1 MMELSKRDKL
11 RDRMLSGL
19 PKNAVVAEIGVWEG
33 FFSGRIMELC
43 TPKELHL
50 IDPWLYMPEFA
61 NTGFG
66 RKKNEHLMEQKWHD
80 VVARFKD
87 QSQVKVHRGLSEVVL
102 GGMPDGALDW
112 VYIDANHN
120 EPFIGND
127 LALCLSKVKHNG
139 IIAGDDFNW
148 QSEQSGAPVKHA
160 VEKMLADL
168 GDQASLTLMANQYII
183 QLNRPAPKAAKGK
196 KV

>member
-1 MMELSKRDKL
+1 MEISKRDKL
-11 RDRMLSGL
+11 RDRMLGQL
-19 PKNAVVAEIGVWEG
+19 PKGAIVAEIGVWEG
-33 FFSGRIMELC
+33 FFSGRIMEIC
-43 TPKELHL
+43 QPATLHL

-80 VVARFKD
+80 VIARFKD
-87 QSQVKVHRGLSEVVL
+87 QPQVKVHRGLSEVVL

-127 LALCLSKVKHNG
+127 LALCLAKVKHDG

-148 QSEQSGAPVKHA
+148 QSDQSGAPVKHA
-160 VEKMLADL
+160 VEKMLAEL

-183 QLNRPAPKAAKGK
+183 KLNRAAPKAAKGK
-196 KV
+196 KA

>member
-1 MMELSKRDKL
+1 MELSKRDRL
-11 RDRMLSGL
+11 RDRMLGGL
-19 PKNAVVAEIGVWEG
+19 PKGAVVAEIGVWEG
-33 FFSGRIMELC
+33 FFSGRIMEIC
-43 TPKELHL
+43 QPKELHL
-50 IDPWLYMPEFA
+50 IDPWLYMPEFT

-87 QSQVKVHRGLSEVVL
+87 QPQVKVHRGLSEVVL
-102 GGMPDGALDW
+102 GGMPDGSLDW

-127 LALCLSKVKHNG
+127 LALCLRKVKHDG

-148 QSEQSGAPVKHA
+148 QSDQSGAPVKHA
-160 VEKMLADL
+160 VEKLLAEL
-168 GDQASLTLMANQYII
+168 GSAASLTLMANQYVIK
-183 QLNRPAPKAAKGK
+183 LNRPLPKPAKGK
-196 KV
+196 RA

>member
-1 MMELSKRDKL
+1 MEISKRDKL
-11 RDRMLSGL
+11 RDRMLGQL
-19 PKNAVVAEIGVWEG
+19 PKGAIVAEIGVWEG
-33 FFSGRIMELC
+33 FFSGRIMEIC
-43 TPKELHL
+43 QPATLHL

-87 QSQVKVHRGLSEVVL
+87 QPQVKVHRGLSEVVL

-127 LALCLSKVKHNG
+127 LALCLAKVKHDG

-148 QSEQSGAPVKHA
+148 QSDQSGAPVKHA
-160 VEKMLADL
+160 VENMLAEL

-183 QLNRPAPKAAKGK
+183 KLNRAAPKAAKGK
-196 KV
+196 KA

>member
-1 MMELSKRDKL
+1 MEISKRDKL
-11 RDRMLSGL
+11 RDRMLGQL

-33 FFSGRIMELC
+33 FFSGRIMEIC
-43 TPKELHL
+43 APSKLHL

-87 QSQVKVHRGLSEVVL
+87 QPQVQVHRGLSEVVL
-102 GGMPDGALDW
+102 GGMPDGCLDW

-127 LALCLSKVKHNG
+127 LALCLAKVKHDG

-148 QSEQSGAPVKHA
+148 QSDQSGAPVKHA

-183 QLNRPAPKAAKGK
+183 KLNRAQPKPAKGK
-196 KV
+196 KA

>member
-1 MMELSKRDKL
+1 MEISKRDKL

-33 FFSGRIMELC
+33 FFSGRIMEIC
-43 TPKELHL
+43 QPATLHL

-87 QSQVKVHRGLSEVVL
+87 QPQVQVHRGLSEVVL
-102 GGMPDGALDW
+102 GGMPDGCLDW

-127 LALCLSKVKHNG
+127 LALCLAKVKHNG

-148 QSEQSGAPVKHA
+148 QSDQSGAPVKHA
-160 VEKMLADL
+160 VEKMLAEL
-168 GDQASLTLMANQYII
+168 GDQASLNLMANQYVIT
-183 QLNRPAPKAAKGK
+183 LNRPAPKIAKGK
-196 KV
+196 KA

>member
-1 MMELSKRDKL
+1 MEISKRDRL

-43 TPKELHL
+43 QPATLHL

-80 VVARFKD
+80 VVAKFKD
-87 QSQVKVHRGLSEVVL
+87 QPQVKVHRGLSEVVL
-102 GGMPDGALDW
+102 GGMPDGCLDW

-127 LALCLSKVKHNG
+127 LALCLAKVKHDG

-148 QSEQSGAPVKHA
+148 QSDQSGAPVKHA
-160 VEKMLADL
+160 VEKMLANL
-168 GDQASLTLMANQYII
+168 GAQADLTLMANQYVIK
-183 QLNRPAPKAAKGK
+183 LNRPAPKPTKGK
-196 KV
+196 KA

>member
-1 MMELSKRDKL
+1 MELSKRDAL
-11 RDRMLSGL
+11 RDRMLGQL

-33 FFSGRIMELC
+33 FFSGRIMEIC
-43 TPKELHL
+43 QPSELHL

-80 VVARFKD
+80 VVAKFKD
-87 QSQVKVHRGLSEVVL
+87 QPQVKVHRGLSEVVL
-102 GGMPDGALDW
+102 GGMPDGILDW

-127 LALCLSKVKHNG
+127 LALCLAKVKHDG

-160 VEKMLADL
+160 VEKMLAEL
-168 GDQASLTLMANQYII
+168 GDQASLTLMANQYVIK
-183 QLNRPAPKAAKGK
+183 LNRAAPKPAKGK
-196 KV
+196 KA

>member
-1 MMELSKRDKL
+1 MELSKRDKL
-11 RDRMLSGL
+11 RARMLGKL
-19 PKNAVVAEIGVWEG
+19 PKGAVVAEIGVWEG
-33 FFSGRIMELC
+33 SFSAKIMEIC
-43 TPKELHL
+43 APSMLHL
-50 IDPWLYMPEFA
+50 IDPWLYMPEFG

-87 QSQVKVHRGLSEVVL
+87 EPKVQVHRGLSEAVL
-102 GGMPDGALDW
+102 GDMPDGSLDW

-127 LALCLSKVKHNG
+127 LALCLTKVKHNG

-148 QSEQSGAPVKHA
+148 QAEQSGAPVKHA
-160 VEKMLADL
+160 VEKMLETL

-183 QLNRPAPKAAKGK
+183 HLNRAQPKPAKGK
-196 KV
+196 KA

>member
-1 MMELSKRDKL
+1 MEISKRDKL
-11 RDRMLSGL
+11 RDRMLAQL
-19 PKNAVVAEIGVWEG
+19 PKGAIVAEIGVWEG
-33 FFSGRIMELC
+33 FFSGRIMEIC
-43 TPKELHL
+43 QPATLHL

-87 QSQVKVHRGLSEVVL
+87 QPQVKVHRGLSEVVL
-102 GGMPDGALDW
+102 GGMPDGCLDW

-127 LALCLSKVKHNG
+127 LALCLAKVKHDG

-148 QSEQSGAPVKHA
+148 QSDQSGAPVKHA

-183 QLNRPAPKAAKGK
+183 KLNRAAPKAAKGK
-196 KV
+196 KA

>member
-1 MMELSKRDKL
+1 MEISKRDKL
-11 RDRMLSGL
+11 RDRMLGQL
-19 PKNAVVAEIGVWEG
+19 PKGAIVAEIGVWEG
-33 FFSGRIMELC
+33 FFSGRIMEIC
-43 TPKELHL
+43 QPATLHL

-80 VVARFKD
+80 VTARFKD
-87 QSQVKVHRGLSEVVL
+87 QPQVKVHRGLSEVVL

-127 LALCLSKVKHNG
+127 LALCLAKVKHDG

-148 QSEQSGAPVKHA
+148 QSDQSGAPVKHA
-160 VEKMLADL
+160 VEKMLAEL

-183 QLNRPAPKAAKGK
+183 KLNRPAPKAGKGK
-196 KV
+196 KA

>member
-1 MMELSKRDKL
+1 MEVSKRDKL
-11 RDRMLSGL
+11 RDRMLGQL

-33 FFSGRIMELC
+33 FFSGRIMEIC
-43 TPKELHL
+43 APATLHL

-87 QSQVKVHRGLSEVVL
+87 QPQVQVHRGLSEVVL
-102 GGMPDGALDW
+102 GGMPDGCLDW

-127 LALCLSKVKHNG
+127 LALCLAKVKHDG

-148 QSEQSGAPVKHA
+148 QSDQSGAPVKHA
-160 VEKMLADL
+160 VEQMLAEL

-183 QLNRPAPKAAKGK
+183 KLNRPQPKSGKGK
-196 KV
+196 SA

>member
-1 MMELSKRDKL
+1 MELSKRDKL
-11 RDRMLSGL
+11 RARMLGKL
-19 PKNAVVAEIGVWEG
+19 PKGAVVAEIGVWEG
-33 FFSGRIMELC
+33 SFSARILDIC
-43 TPKELHL
+43 QPSALHL
-50 IDPWLYMPEFA
+50 IDPWLYMPEFG

-87 QSQVKVHRGLSEVVL
+87 EPRVTVHRGLSEVVL
-102 GGMPDGALDW
+102 GGMPDGSLDW

-127 LALCLSKVKHNG
+127 LALCLAKVKHDG

-148 QSEQSGAPVKHA
+148 QAEQSGAPVKRA
-160 VEKMLADL
+160 VEMMLETL

-183 QLNRPAPKAAKGK
+183 KLNRALAKPAKAK
-196 KV
+196 KA

>member
-1 MMELSKRDKL
+1 MEVSKRDKL
-11 RDRMLSGL
+11 RDRMLGQL
-19 PKNAVVAEIGVWEG
+19 PKGAVVAEIGVWEG
-33 FFSGRIMELC
+33 FFSGRIMEIC
-43 TPKELHL
+43 APATLHL

-87 QSQVKVHRGLSEVVL
+87 QPQVQVHRGLSEVVL
-102 GGMPDGALDW
+102 GGMPDGTLDW

-120 EPFIGND
+120 APFIGND
-127 LALCLSKVKHNG
+127 LALCLAKVKHDG

-148 QSEQSGAPVKHA
+148 QSDQSGAPVKHA

-168 GDQASLTLMANQYII
+168 GDQASLTLMANQYVIT
-183 QLNRPAPKAAKGK
+183 LNRPAPKPAKGK
-196 KV
+196 KA

>member
-1 MMELSKRDKL
+1 MEISKRDKL
-11 RDRMLSGL
+11 RDRMLGQL
-19 PKNAVVAEIGVWEG
+19 PKGAVVAEIGVWEG
-33 FFSGRIMELC
+33 FFSGRIMEIC
-43 TPKELHL
+43 APATLHL

-87 QSQVKVHRGLSEVVL
+87 QPQVQVHRGLSEVVL
-102 GGMPDGALDW
+102 GGMPDGTLDW

-120 EPFIGND
+120 APFIGND
-127 LALCLSKVKHNG
+127 LALCLAKVKHDG

-148 QSEQSGAPVKHA
+148 QSDQSGAPVKHA

-168 GDQASLTLMANQYII
+168 GDQASLTLMANQYVIT
-183 QLNRPAPKAAKGK
+183 LNRPAPKPAKGK
-196 KV
+196 KA

>member
-1 MMELSKRDKL
+1 MEISKRDKL
-11 RDRMLSGL
+11 RDRMLGQL
-19 PKNAVVAEIGVWEG
+19 PKGAVVAEIGVWEG
-33 FFSGRIMELC
+33 FFSGRIMEIC
-43 TPKELHL
+43 APATLHL

-80 VVARFKD
+80 VVARFKE
-87 QSQVKVHRGLSEVVL
+87 QPQVKVHRGLSEVIL
-102 GGMPDGALDW
+102 GGMPDGCLDW

-127 LALCLSKVKHNG
+127 LALCLAKVKHDG

-148 QSEQSGAPVKHA
+148 QSDQSGAPVKHA
-160 VEKMLADL
+160 VEKMLAEL
-168 GDQASLTLMANQYII
+168 GDQASLTLMANQYVIK
-183 QLNRPAPKAAKGK
+183 LNRPAPKAAKGK
-196 KV
+196 KA

>member
-1 MMELSKRDKL
+1 MEISKRDKL
-11 RDRMLSGL
+11 RDRMLGQL
-19 PKNAVVAEIGVWEG
+19 PKGAIVAEIGVWEG
-33 FFSGRIMELC
+33 FFSGRIMEIC
-43 TPKELHL
+43 QPATLHL

-87 QSQVKVHRGLSEVVL
+87 QPQVKVHRGLSEVVL

-127 LALCLSKVKHNG
+127 LALCLAKVKHDG

-148 QSEQSGAPVKHA
+148 QSDQSGAPVKHA
-160 VEKMLADL
+160 VENMLAEM

-183 QLNRPAPKAAKGK
+183 KLNRAAPKAAKGK
-196 KV
+196 KA

>member
-1 MMELSKRDKL
+1 MEQSKRDKL
-11 RDRMLSGL
+11 RARMLGRL
-19 PKNAVVAEIGVWEG
+19 PKGAVVAEIGVWEG
-33 FFSGRIMELC
+33 AFSARIMEIC
-43 TPKELHL
+43 APSALHL
-50 IDPWLYMPEFA
+50 IDPWLYMPEFG

-87 QSQVKVHRGLSEVVL
+87 EPRVTVHRGLSEVVL
-102 GGMPDGALDW
+102 GGMPDGSLDW

-120 EPFIGND
+120 EPYIGND
-127 LALCLSKVKHNG
+127 LALCLAKVKHDG

-148 QSEQSGAPVKHA
+148 QAEQSGAPVKHA
-160 VEKMLADL
+160 VEKMLETL

-183 QLNRPAPKAAKGK
+183 KLNRAAPKPAKGK
-196 KV
+196 KA

>member
-1 MMELSKRDKL
+1 MEISKRDKL
-11 RDRMLSGL
+11 RDRMLGQL
-19 PKNAVVAEIGVWEG
+19 PKGAVVAEIGVWEG
-33 FFSGRIMELC
+33 FFSGRIMEIC
-43 TPKELHL
+43 QPTILHL
-50 IDPWLYMPEFA
+50 IDPWLYMPEFT

-87 QSQVKVHRGLSEVVL
+87 QPQVKVHRGLSQVVL

-127 LALCLSKVKHNG
+127 LAMSLAKVKHDG

-148 QSEQSGAPVKHA
+148 QSDQSGAPVKHA
-160 VEKMLADL
+160 VEKMLVEL
-168 GDQASLTLMANQYII
+168 GDQANLTLMANQYII
-183 QLNRPAPKAAKGK
+183 KLNRPAPKTAKGK
-196 KV
+196 KG

>member
-1 MMELSKRDKL
+1 MEVSKRDKL
-11 RDRMLSGL
+11 RDRMLGQL
-19 PKNAVVAEIGVWEG
+19 PKGAVVAEIGVWEG
-33 FFSGRIMELC
+33 FFSGRIMEIC
-43 TPKELHL
+43 QPKTLHL

-87 QSQVKVHRGLSEVVL
+87 QPQVQVHRGLSEVVL
-102 GGMPDGALDW
+102 GGMPDGCLDW

-120 EPFIGND
+120 APFIGND
-127 LALCLSKVKHNG
+127 LALCLAKVKHDG

-148 QSEQSGAPVKHA
+148 QSDQSGAPVKHA

-168 GDQASLTLMANQYII
+168 GDQASLTLLANQYVIT
-183 QLNRPAPKAAKGK
+183 LNRPQPKPAKGK
-196 KV
+196 KA

>member
-1 MMELSKRDKL
+1 MEISKRDKL
-11 RDRMLSGL
+11 RDRMLGQL
-19 PKNAVVAEIGVWEG
+19 PKGAVVAEIGVWEG
-33 FFSGRIMELC
+33 FFSGRIMEIC
-43 TPKELHL
+43 APATLHL

-80 VVARFKD
+80 VVVRFKD
-87 QSQVKVHRGLSEVVL
+87 QPQVQVHRGLSEVVL
-102 GGMPDGALDW
+102 GGMPDGCLDW

-127 LALCLSKVKHNG
+127 LALCLAKVKHDG

-148 QSEQSGAPVKHA
+148 QSDQSGAPVKHA
-160 VEKMLADL
+160 VEQMLAEL

-183 QLNRPAPKAAKGK
+183 KLNRPQPKSGKGK
-196 KV
+196 SA

>member
-1 MMELSKRDKL
+1 MEISKRDKL
-11 RDRMLSGL
+11 RDRMLGQL
-19 PKNAVVAEIGVWEG
+19 PKGAVVAEIGVWEG
-33 FFSGRIMELC
+33 FFSGRIMEIC
-43 TPKELHL
+43 APATLHL

-87 QSQVKVHRGLSEVVL
+87 QPQVKVHRGLSEVVL
-102 GGMPDGALDW
+102 GGMPDGCLDW

-127 LALCLSKVKHNG
+127 LALCLAKVKHDG

-148 QSEQSGAPVKHA
+148 QSDQSGAPVKHA

-183 QLNRPAPKAAKGK
+183 KLNRAQPKPAKGK
-196 KV
+196 KA

>member
-1 MMELSKRDKL
+1 MEISKRDKL
-11 RDRMLSGL
+11 RDRMLGQL
-19 PKNAVVAEIGVWEG
+19 PKGAVVAEIGVWEG
-33 FFSGRIMELC
+33 FFSGRIMEIC
-43 TPKELHL
+43 QPSTLHL

-80 VVARFKD
+80 VVAQFRD
-87 QSQVKVHRGLSEVVL
+87 QPQVKVHRGLSEVVL
-102 GGMPDGALDW
+102 GGMPDGCLDW

-127 LALCLSKVKHNG
+127 LALCLAKVKPDG

-148 QSEQSGAPVKHA
+148 QSDQSGAPVKHA
-160 VEKMLADL
+160 VEKMLAEL
-168 GDQASLTLMANQYII
+168 GDLASLTLMANQYVIK
-183 QLNRPAPKAAKGK
+183 LNRPAAKPAKGEK
-196 KV
+196 A

>member
-1 MMELSKRDKL
+1 MEVSKRDKL
-11 RDRMLSGL
+11 RDRMLGQL

-33 FFSGRIMELC
+33 FFSGRIMEIC
-43 TPKELHL
+43 QPATLHL

-66 RKKNEHLMEQKWHD
+66 RKKNEHLMERKWHD

-87 QSQVKVHRGLSEVVL
+87 QPQVQVHRGLSEVVL
-102 GGMPDGALDW
+102 GGMPDGSLDW

-127 LALCLSKVKHNG
+127 LALCLAKVKHEG

-148 QSEQSGAPVKHA
+148 QAEQSGAPVKHA
-160 VEKMLADL
+160 VEKMLAEL
-168 GDQASLTLMANQYII
+168 GDYASLTLMANQYII
-183 QLNRPAPKAAKGK
+183 KLNRPAPKVGKGK
-196 KV
+196 KA